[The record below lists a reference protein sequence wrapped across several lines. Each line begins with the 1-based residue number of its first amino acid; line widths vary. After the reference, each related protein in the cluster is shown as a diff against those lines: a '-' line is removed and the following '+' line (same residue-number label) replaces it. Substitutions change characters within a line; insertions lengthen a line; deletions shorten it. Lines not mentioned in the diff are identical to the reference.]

1 MAKLITKKKNFKKKK
16 KKAYNKIVGH
26 LFWGCVCR
34 YMMFQ
39 PQMQVHNVPAG
50 YLERSLLFSAS
61 TTTNLSLG

>member
-1 MAKLITKKKNFKKKK
+1 MAKLITKKKIFKKK
-16 KKAYNKIVGH
+16 KKAYNKIAGH
-26 LFWGCVCR
+26 LFWGFVCR